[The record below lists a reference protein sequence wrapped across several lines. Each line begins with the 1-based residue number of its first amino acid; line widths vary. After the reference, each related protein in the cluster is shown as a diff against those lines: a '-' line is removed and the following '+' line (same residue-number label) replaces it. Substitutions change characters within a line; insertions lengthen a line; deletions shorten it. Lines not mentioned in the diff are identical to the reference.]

1 MNEIGKKIEELRN
14 SKGWSQDNMAIELG
28 ISQPSYARLIK
39 QSESITIGR
48 LMQMAK
54 LFQTSVSDIIGEP
67 SKKVN
72 YQNNNENANAYFD
85 TVYHADKDHIETL
98 KSEIV
103 FLRKLLEERKS

>member
-72 YQNNNENANAYFD
+72 IVENNNDNANAYFD

-103 FLRKLLEERKS
+103 FLRKLLEERN